1 MTQMKDITQTP
12 TGTRLSLAEVF
23 ESLLA
28 RPVPIRFTAYDG
40 SASGPEDAPVGLE
53 LKNER
58 GLAYLVTAPGDLGHG
73 ACLRLRRPRHPRRPP
88 R

>member
-1 MTQMKDITQTP
+1 MTQTNDLTQSR
-12 TGTRLSLAEVF
+12 TGAKLTLAEVF
-23 ESLLA
+23 ESLLK

-40 SASGPEDAPVGLE
+40 SAYGPEDAPIGLE

-73 ACLRLRRPRHPRRPP
+73 AGLRLRRPRHPRHPP